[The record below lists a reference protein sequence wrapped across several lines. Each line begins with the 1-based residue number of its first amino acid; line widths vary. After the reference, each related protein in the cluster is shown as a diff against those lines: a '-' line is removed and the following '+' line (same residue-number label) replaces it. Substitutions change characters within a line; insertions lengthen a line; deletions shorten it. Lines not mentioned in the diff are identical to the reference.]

1 MVQRIKNQAVV
12 SFHVFFFFSSRRR
25 HTRCS
30 RDWSSDVCSSDL
42 ASKCGGVPGS
52 RAGFGGRS
60 LRNGGAMGIV
70 SAANPIGEV
79 LGGRYRVLR
88 RLGTGG
94 MGTVYLAEHV
104 LLGRL
109 CAVKVL
115 CPPLCDDDPSV
126 EQRFRQEALLV
137 ASVRHA
143 GIAQVYDFD
152 RGPDGR
158 FLLAMEYVEG
168 ETVAQRLRRDGPFAL
183 PEAIRVLRIV
193 GDALNHV
200 HWMGI
205 LHRDLKPQNIM
216 LGSGG
221 VVKLL
226 DFGVAHE
233 MAQLPAPDGCQS
245 GTLAYMSPDQ
255 LLGDA
260 LGPASDIFSLG
271 VVFYEMLT
279 NRLPHAA
286 TTVAQLRT
294 QRLLRPPTPVHWLRP
309 IVPRALGEV
318 VARALHPD
326 PAERWPSALA
336 FAQAAARAVGAE
348 GGATEADEG

>member
-1 MVQRIKNQAVV
+1 MA
-12 SFHVFFFFSSRRR
+12 
-25 HTRCS
+25 
-30 RDWSSDVCSSDL
+30 
-42 ASKCGGVPGS
+42 
-52 RAGFGGRS
+52 
-60 LRNGGAMGIV
+60 
-70 SAANPIGEV
+70 
-79 LGGRYRVLR
+79 
-88 RLGTGG
+88 
-94 MGTVYLAEHV
+94 
-104 LLGRL
+104 
-109 CAVKVL
+109 
-115 CPPLCDDDPSV
+115 
-126 EQRFRQEALLV
+126 
-137 ASVRHA
+137 
-143 GIAQVYDFD
+143 
-152 RGPDGR
+152 
-158 FLLAMEYVEG
+158 
-168 ETVAQRLRRDGPFAL
+168 
-183 PEAIRVLRIV
+183 
-193 GDALNHV
+193 DALNHV
-200 HWMGI
+200 HWMGV

-279 NRLPHAA
+279 NRLPHAG

-309 IVPRALGEV
+309 IVPRAMGEV

-336 FAQAAARAVGAE
+336 FAQAAARAFGAE
-348 GGATEADEG
+348 GGATIREVAP

>member
-1 MVQRIKNQAVV
+1 
-12 SFHVFFFFSSRRR
+12 
-25 HTRCS
+25 
-30 RDWSSDVCSSDL
+30 
-42 ASKCGGVPGS
+42 
-52 RAGFGGRS
+52 
-60 LRNGGAMGIV
+60 MGIV

-137 ASVRHA
+137 ASVRHP

-183 PEAIRVLRIV
+183 PEAIGVLRIV
-193 GDALNHV
+193 GDALRSEEHTSE
-200 HWMGI
+200 
-205 LHRDLKPQNIM
+205 L
-216 LGSGG
+216 
-221 VVKLL
+221 
-226 DFGVAHE
+226 
-233 MAQLPAPDGCQS
+233 QS
-245 GTLAYMSPDQ
+245 QSNL
-255 LLGDA
+255 
-260 LGPASDIFSLG
+260 
-271 VVFYEMLT
+271 VC
-279 NRLPHAA
+279 
-286 TTVAQLRT
+286 
-294 QRLLRPPTPVHWLRP
+294 RLLLEKKIATSTFLRSESSTYAPVYHPLVITPSHFR
-309 IVPRALGEV
+309 I
-318 VARALHPD
+318 
-326 PAERWPSALA
+326 
-336 FAQAAARAVGAE
+336 
-348 GGATEADEG
+348 